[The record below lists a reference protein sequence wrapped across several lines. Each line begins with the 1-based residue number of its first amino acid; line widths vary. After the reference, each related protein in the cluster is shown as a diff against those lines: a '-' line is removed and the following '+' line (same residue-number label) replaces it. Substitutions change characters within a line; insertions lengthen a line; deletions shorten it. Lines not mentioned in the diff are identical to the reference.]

1 MKTLSR
7 RGVTLV
13 ELLIAL
19 TISAGLGGAVVA
31 LLTSTNR
38 FEERAESQRS
48 ARFVARGAVNVLV
61 NDLRLI
67 DPAWGIDSA
76 STSAVWVKAPY
87 AIGMVCDTT
96 GSLTVALE
104 PADSVVFAKSGFSGF
119 AWRATAGTYTAV
131 PGGTLTTSSTFPAS
145 CTSAGIQQI
154 TAPSSAPNQKTI
166 NATVSGT
173 SRNGIK
179 IGSIVM
185 LYRRVGFYFAN
196 SAVSG
201 LTSRKALW
209 RNFVDGAGAE
219 EMAAPFDATAA
230 FNFYYSSGAT
240 AHGVAPSPLT
250 LLRGLQLF
258 LPGESENTPR
268 LRSSPEQ
275 SDLTTAVFFIN
286 AAT

>member
-1 MKTLSR
+1 MSITSR
-7 RGVTLV
+7 RGFSLI
-13 ELLIAL
+13 EMLIAL
-19 TISAGLGGAVVA
+19 VISAGVGGAVAA

-38 FEERAESQRS
+38 FEERAESQRA
-48 ARFVARGAVNVLV
+48 ARFVGRGAVNVLT
-61 NDLRLI
+61 NELRLI
-67 DPAWGIDSA
+67 DPAWGIDSV

-96 GSLTVALE
+96 GSLKVALE
-104 PADSVVFAKSGFSGF
+104 PADSVAFAKSGFSGI
-119 AWRATAGTYTAV
+119 AWRSTGGTYTAV
-131 PGGTLTTSSTFPAS
+131 PGGTLTTSSTFPVS

-179 IGSIVM
+179 IGTIVM

-196 SAVSG
+196 STVTG

-219 EMAAPFDATAA
+219 EMAAPFDASAS
-230 FNFYYSSGAT
+230 FNFYISGSTGYSSS
-240 AHGVAPSPLT
+240 VPSPLT
-250 LLRGLQLF
+250 LLRGIRML

-275 SDLTTAVFFIN
+275 ADLSTSVFFIN
-286 AAT
+286 AAS

>member
-1 MKTLSR
+1 MNSSSR
-7 RGVTLV
+7 RGVTLI
-13 ELLIAL
+13 EMLIAL
-19 TISAGLGGAVVA
+19 TISAGLGGAMVA

-38 FEERAESQRS
+38 FEERAESQRA
-48 ARFVARGAVNVLV
+48 ARFVGRGAVNVLV

-67 DPAWGIDSA
+67 DPAWGIDSV

-96 GSLTVALE
+96 GSLKVALE
-104 PADSVVFAKSGFSGF
+104 PADSVAFAKSGFSGF
-119 AWRATAGTYTAV
+119 AWRSTAGTYTPV

-145 CTSAGIQQI
+145 CTAAGIQQI

-166 NATVSGT
+166 NATVSGS

-219 EMAAPFDATAA
+219 EMAAPFDATAS
-230 FNFYYSSGAT
+230 FNFYISGAS
-240 AHGVAPSPLT
+240 ASQSSVPSPLT
-250 LLRGLQLF
+250 TLRGLRLF

-275 SDLTTAVFFIN
+275 ADLTTSVFFIN
-286 AAT
+286 AAS